1 MFFPDGI
8 KYRMGLNSTGLD
20 TAKPLSVDDRVRLAC
35 SRQFFGHAAGNMA
48 SFNLGALLIGFVL
61 YSGGVAVG
69 ILAAWYGAVVALSI
83 LITAFERRVGEAMLT
98 LDNCVELVRT
108 RIMVGAVIASLYGI
122 ATFMLPGDLTPQ
134 HDTFLFIIMTTIV
147 TVAALGYSTT
157 PRYFLILDIV
167 CLIPMTLHFAYISAT
182 YRDTYYLALLIVSL
196 TWQGVVIKK
205 GLHASATAIAGIASN
220 ERLQDEIAEHTKT
233 KAQIQHIAMH
243 DPLTGLA
250 NRRHF
255 EETSERMLKAA
266 ERRAIALGIVM
277 IDLDDFKPINDNYG
291 HAVGDAVLQAIARRL
306 QDNLRASDFVARIG
320 GDEFTLII
328 ENLETPGALSEV
340 VQKFSLSLNSPLTV
354 GETSLNVGA
363 SLGHAAYPQ
372 DGSTLDE
379 LMRIADQR
387 MYAQKATHKAAIAR

>member
-1 MFFPDGI
+1 MIFPVGI
-8 KYRMGLNSTGLD
+8 KCGMGLNNTGFD
-20 TAKPLSVDDRVRLAC
+20 NIKPLSVDDRVRLAC

-61 YSGGVAVG
+61 YAGGAATG
-69 ILAAWYGAVVALSI
+69 ILAAWYGAILALSI
-83 LITAFERRVGEAMLT
+83 LITAFERRVSEYPLT
-98 LDNCVELVRT
+98 LDNCTELVRT
-108 RIMVGAVIASLYGI
+108 RIMVGAVIASLYGV
-122 ATFMLPGDLTPQ
+122 AVFMLPGTITPQ

-157 PRYFLILDIV
+157 PKYFLTLNMV
-167 CLIPMTLHFAYISAT
+167 CLAPMTIHFAYIGAI
-182 YRDTYYLALLIVSL
+182 YQDTYYLALIIVSL
-196 TWQGVVIKK
+196 AWQLVVIKK
-205 GLHASATAIAGIASN
+205 GLRASATAIEGIATN

-243 DPLTGLA
+243 DPLTALA

-266 ERRAIALGIVM
+266 ERRAISLGIVM

-291 HAVGDAVLQAIARRL
+291 HAAGDAVLQDIARRL
-306 QDNLRASDFVARIG
+306 QENLRGSDFVARIG

-340 VQKFSLSLNSPLTV
+340 VQKLSLSLNSPMEI
-354 GETSLNVGA
+354 GEQALRIGA
-363 SLGHAAYPQ
+363 SLGYAAYPQ
-372 DGSTLDE
+372 DGSTRDE

-387 MYAQKATHKAAIAR
+387 MYEQKAMHKATAGA

>member
-1 MFFPDGI
+1 
-8 KYRMGLNSTGLD
+8 
-20 TAKPLSVDDRVRLAC
+20 
-35 SRQFFGHAAGNMA
+35 
-48 SFNLGALLIGFVL
+48 
-61 YSGGVAVG
+61 
-69 ILAAWYGAVVALSI
+69 
-83 LITAFERRVGEAMLT
+83 
-98 LDNCVELVRT
+98 
-108 RIMVGAVIASLYGI
+108 
-122 ATFMLPGDLTPQ
+122 
-134 HDTFLFIIMTTIV
+134 IV

-167 CLIPMTLHFAYISAT
+167 CLVPMTLHFAYISAT

-354 GETSLNVGA
+354 GETSLNIGA

>member
-1 MFFPDGI
+1 
-8 KYRMGLNSTGLD
+8 MGLNSTGLD

-157 PRYFLILDIV
+157 PRYFLI
-167 CLIPMTLHFAYISAT
+167 
-182 YRDTYYLALLIVSL
+182 
-196 TWQGVVIKK
+196 
-205 GLHASATAIAGIASN
+205 
-220 ERLQDEIAEHTKT
+220 
-233 KAQIQHIAMH
+233 
-243 DPLTGLA
+243 
-250 NRRHF
+250 
-255 EETSERMLKAA
+255 
-266 ERRAIALGIVM
+266 
-277 IDLDDFKPINDNYG
+277 
-291 HAVGDAVLQAIARRL
+291 
-306 QDNLRASDFVARIG
+306 
-320 GDEFTLII
+320 
-328 ENLETPGALSEV
+328 
-340 VQKFSLSLNSPLTV
+340 
-354 GETSLNVGA
+354 
-363 SLGHAAYPQ
+363 
-372 DGSTLDE
+372 
-379 LMRIADQR
+379 
-387 MYAQKATHKAAIAR
+387 